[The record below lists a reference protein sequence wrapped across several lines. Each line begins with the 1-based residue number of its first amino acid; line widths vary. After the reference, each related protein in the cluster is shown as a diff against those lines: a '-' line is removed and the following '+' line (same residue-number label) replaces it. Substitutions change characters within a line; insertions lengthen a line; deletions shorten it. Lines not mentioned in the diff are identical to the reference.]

1 MTKETFYF
9 SHDYNSR
16 SDEKIKKLIYQHGY
30 EGYGIYWAIIEELY
44 QNANAMQ
51 MECERIAFEL
61 RTDSNRI
68 CSIIQDFD
76 LFVVEDGYFYSPSV
90 QKRLDL
96 RNNKSVKARE
106 SAKKRW
112 NNANAMRT
120 HSERNAIKE
129 SKGKENKVNVFKEPT
144 VKEIQSEFSELDAQR
159 FHDFYSSK
167 GWMIGKNK
175 MKDWK
180 AAARN
185 WMSRDKTVP
194 SQGKLP
200 KATLDD

>member
-76 LFVVEDGYFYSPSV
+76 LFVVEDGYFHSPSV

-120 HSERNAIKE
+120 HSEGNAIKE
-129 SKGKENKVNVFKEPT
+129 SKVKENKGKFIVPSVQELKKEFP
-144 VKEIQSEFSELDAQR
+144 ELDAQR
-159 FHDFYSSK
+159 FHDFYTSK
-167 GWMIGKNK
+167 GWMVGKTK

-185 WMSRDKTVP
+185 WIRRNETTIVP
-194 SQGKLP
+194 RNK

>member
-76 LFVVEDGYFYSPSV
+76 LFVVEDGYFNSPSV

-120 HSERNAIKE
+120 HSEGNAIKE
-129 SKGKENKVNVFKEPT
+129 SKVKENKGKFIVPSVQELKN
-144 VKEIQSEFSELDAQR
+144 EFPELDAQR
-159 FHDFYSSK
+159 FHDFYTSK
-167 GWMIGKNK
+167 GWMVGKTK

-185 WMSRDKTVP
+185 WIRRNETTIVP
-194 SQGKLP
+194 RNK

>member
-76 LFVVEDGYFYSPSV
+76 LFVVEDGYFNSPSV

-120 HSERNAIKE
+120 HSEGNAIKE
-129 SKGKENKVNVFKEPT
+129 SKVKENKGKFIVPSVQELKN
-144 VKEIQSEFSELDAQR
+144 EFPELDAQR
-159 FHDFYSSK
+159 FHDFYTSK
-167 GWMIGKNK
+167 GWMVGKTK

-185 WMSRDKTVP
+185 WIRRNETSIVP
-194 SQGKLP
+194 RNK

>member
-76 LFVVEDGYFYSPSV
+76 LFVVEDGYFNSPSV

-96 RNNKSVKARE
+96 RNNKSIKARE

-120 HSERNAIKE
+120 HSEGNAIKE
-129 SKGKENKVNVFKEPT
+129 SKVKENKGKFIVPSVQELKN
-144 VKEIQSEFSELDAQR
+144 EFPELDAQR
-159 FHDFYSSK
+159 FHDFYTSK
-167 GWMIGKNK
+167 GWMVGKTK

-185 WMSRDKTVP
+185 WIRRNETTIVP
-194 SQGKLP
+194 RNK

>member
-68 CSIIQDFD
+68 RSIIQDFD

-120 HSERNAIKE
+120 HSEGNAIKE
-129 SKGKENKVNVFKEPT
+129 SKVKENKGKFIVPSVQELKKEFP
-144 VKEIQSEFSELDAQR
+144 ELDAQR
-159 FHDFYSSK
+159 FHDFYTSK
-167 GWMIGKNK
+167 GWMVGKTK

-185 WMSRDKTVP
+185 WIRRNETTIVP
-194 SQGKLP
+194 RNK

>member
-1 MTKETFYF
+1 MSDTFYF

-16 SDEKIKKLIYQHGY
+16 SDEKIKKLIYKHGF
-30 EGYGIYWAIIEELY
+30 EGYGLYLAIIEELY
-44 QNANAMQ
+44 QNANAMRL
-51 MECERIAFEL
+51 ECERIAYEL
-61 RTDSNRI
+61 RTDEKRI
-68 CSIIQDFD
+68 ASIINDFD
-76 LFVVEDGYFYSPSV
+76 LFVTDGEFFYSTSIE
-90 QKRLDL
+90 KRLKM
-96 RNNKSVKARE
+96 RSEKSRKASE
-106 SAKKRW
+106 SAKARW
-112 NNANAMRT
+112 NNANAKRT

-129 SKGKENKVNVFKEPT
+129 SKGKENKGNVFKEPT

-167 GWMIGKNK
+167 GWMVGKNK

>member
-9 SHDYNSR
+9 SHDYNAR
-16 SDEKIKKLIYQHGY
+16 SDEKIKKLIYRHGY

-51 MECERIAFEL
+51 LECERIAFEL
-61 RTDSNRI
+61 RTDKERI
-68 CSIIQDFD
+68 ASIVQDFD
-76 LFVVEDGYFYSPSV
+76 LFEIDGEFFHSPSV
-90 QKRLDL
+90 QKRLDM
-96 RNNKSVKARE
+96 RNSKSQKASE

-120 HSERNAIKE
+120 HSEGNAIKE
-129 SKGKENKVNVFKEPT
+129 SKVKENKVKFIPPTIDELKKEFP
-144 VKEIQSEFSELDAQR
+144 ELDSQR
-159 FHDFYSSK
+159 FHDFYTSK
-167 GWMIGKNK
+167 GWMVGKTK

-185 WMSRDKTVP
+185 WLRRNETTVTP
-194 SQGKLP
+194 RNK